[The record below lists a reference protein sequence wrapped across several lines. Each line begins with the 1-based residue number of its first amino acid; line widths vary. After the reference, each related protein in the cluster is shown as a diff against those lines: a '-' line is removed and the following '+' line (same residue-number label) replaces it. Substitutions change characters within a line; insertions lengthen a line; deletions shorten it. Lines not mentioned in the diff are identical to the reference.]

1 METIQ
6 YDGLFISAA
15 VYNVDNREIL
25 ENIDKLLN
33 DLKTS
38 NCLVV
43 IFRASHVISLKQI
56 LFAAVS
62 AILAFKSKT
71 NIARKLDVEI
81 LVRLSSESQ
90 IDEAIKKIS
99 MDRETKDAGIC
110 VLSRSKEELQ
120 EFSKKLTEIIDGLE
134 FNEEDLHTID
144 RINAAKN
151 FYNITDEEINSVQAR
166 ELHEAVLLLILER
179 IATIDIRR

>member
-15 VYNVDNREIL
+15 VYNVGNREIL
-25 ENIDKLLN
+25 KNIDKLLK
-33 DLKTS
+33 DLKAS

-43 IFRASHVISLKQI
+43 IFQASQVISLKQI
-56 LFAAVS
+56 LFAAIS
-62 AILAFKSKT
+62 AILAFKSGT

-81 LVRLSSESQ
+81 LVRLSCENQ

-99 MDRETKDAGIC
+99 VDRETKDVGIC
-110 VLSRSKEELQ
+110 ILSRSEEELQ
-120 EFSKKLTEIIDGLE
+120 EFSGKLTELIDGLE
-134 FNEEDLHTID
+134 FNDEDLRTID

-151 FYNITDEEINSVQAR
+151 FYKITDEEINSVQAGD
-166 ELHEAVLLLILER
+166 LYEAVLLLILER
-179 IATIDIRR
+179 IATVDIRR